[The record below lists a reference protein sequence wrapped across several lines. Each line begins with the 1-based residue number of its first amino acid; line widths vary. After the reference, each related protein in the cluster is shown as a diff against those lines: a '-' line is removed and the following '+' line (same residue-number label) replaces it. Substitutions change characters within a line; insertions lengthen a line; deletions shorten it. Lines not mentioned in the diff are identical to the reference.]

1 MKNYS
6 TVIESL
12 ADIVLTV
19 NKREVDFGLNQT
31 LTSKI
36 RFLIENIQDFKDIYI
51 GNYYC
56 PEVIKFLLRE
66 FQFIRTGENLP
77 AEEVKKPKVEEK
89 KEPEMFRSTLEK
101 LQAFTVGMD

>member
-1 MKNYS
+1 M
-6 TVIESL
+6 
-12 ADIVLTV
+12 LTV

-51 GNYYC
+51 GNHYC

-66 FQFIRTGENLP
+66 FQFVRTGENLP
-77 AEEVKKPKVEEK
+77 AEEKKKPKIVEK
-89 KEPEMFRSTLEK
+89 REPEMFKSTLDK
-101 LQAFTVGMD
+101 LSAFTLGME